1 MPVGNDLPEE
11 ILFVHEYLR
20 REEPGYREYSADL
33 EEPLQAIRVRQEGIL
48 HLPCLV
54 EEGLK
59 RRALR
64 REGPQGRGLN
74 SRLQVRFMRLPGF
87 DEGD

>member
-1 MPVGNDLPEE
+1 M
-11 ILFVHEYLR
+11 
-20 REEPGYREYSADL
+20 
-33 EEPLQAIRVRQEGIL
+33 RQEGIL
-48 HLPCLV
+48 HLPCLI

-74 SRLQVRFMRLPGF
+74 SRLQVRFVRLPGF
-87 DEGD
+87 DEGNQGFLDRSLTALEDLSDVPLA